1 MTTEK
6 KTDINVAIFE
16 LRKEVAPILSD
27 KTNPMYK
34 SDYATIFQIMKT
46 LDPLFAKH
54 GLVFYSTIDRAEEV
68 WGVLSIL
75 RHVESGT
82 EVRAF
87 FPTDRIGDAQQMGK
101 LLTYARRY
109 NLAALLNLCF
119 ENDKDD
125 DDGNGLLSG
134 KKTIA
139 KRVEPK
145 PLNNVMATL

>member
-46 LDPLFAKH
+46 LDPLFAKY
-54 GLVFYSTIDRAEEV
+54 GVLFTSSITQMYET
-68 WGVLSIL
+68 WGVLSTL
-75 RHVESGT
+75 LHVESNT
-82 EVRAF
+82 SINAF
-87 FPTDRIGDAQQMGK
+87 FPADRIGDAQQVGK

-109 NLAALLNLCF
+109 NLAAMLNLCF

-125 DDGNGLLSG
+125 DDGNGLLPG
-134 KKTIA
+134 KKATV

-145 PLNNVMATL
+145 PLNNVMAAL

>member
-68 WGVLSIL
+68 WGVLSVL

-109 NLAALLNLCF
+109 NLAGLLNLCF

-125 DDGNGLLSG
+125 DDGNGLLPG
-134 KKTIA
+134 KKTV

-145 PLNNVMATL
+145 PLNNVMAAL

>member
-6 KTDINVAIFE
+6 KTDINGTIFE

-27 KTNPMYK
+27 KTNPMYN

-46 LDPLFAKH
+46 LDPLFAKY
-54 GLVFYSTIDRAEEV
+54 GLLFTSSITQMYET
-68 WGVLSIL
+68 WGVLSTL
-75 RHVESGT
+75 LHVESNT
-82 EVRAF
+82 SINAF
-87 FPTDRIGDAQQMGK
+87 FPADRIGDAQQVGK

-109 NLAALLNLCF
+109 NLAAMLNLCF

-125 DDGNGLLSG
+125 DDGNGLLPG
-134 KKTIA
+134 KKPV

-145 PLNNVMATL
+145 PLNMAAL

>member
-6 KTDINVAIFE
+6 KTDINVAILE

-46 LDPLFAKH
+46 LDPLFAKYGVLFTSSIVQKH
-54 GLVFYSTIDRAEEV
+54 ET
-68 WGVLSIL
+68 WGVLSTL
-75 RHVESGT
+75 MHVESNT
-82 EVRAF
+82 FVEAF

-109 NLAALLNLCF
+109 NLAGLLNLCF

-125 DDGNGLLSG
+125 DDGNGLLPN
-134 KKTIA
+134 KKSVQ
-139 KRVEPK
+139 RVEPK
-145 PLNNVMATL
+145 PLNMAAL

>member
-54 GLVFYSTIDRAEEV
+54 GLVFYSTIDRAEDV
-68 WGVLSIL
+68 WGVRSVL
-75 RHVESGT
+75 RHVESST
-82 EVRAF
+82 DVMAF

-125 DDGNGLLSG
+125 DDGNGLLPG
-134 KKTIA
+134 KKPV

-145 PLNNVMATL
+145 PLNNVMAAL

>member
-6 KTDINVAIFE
+6 KNDIDVAIFE
-16 LRKEVAPILSD
+16 LRKEVAPIMSD
-27 KTNPMYK
+27 RTNPMYK

-46 LDPLFAKH
+46 LDPLFSKY
-54 GLVFYSTIDRAEEV
+54 GLVFFSTIDRLEDT
-68 WGVLSIL
+68 WGVLSVL
-75 RHVESGT
+75 RHVESST

-87 FPTDRIGDAQQMGK
+87 FPADRIADAQQMGK

-125 DDGNGLLSG
+125 DDGNGLLPG
-134 KKTIA
+134 KKTV

-145 PLNNVMATL
+145 PLNNVMAAL

>member
-68 WGVLSIL
+68 WGVLSVL

-87 FPTDRIGDAQQMGK
+87 FPTDRIADAQQMGK

-125 DDGNGLLSG
+125 DDGNGLLPG
-134 KKTIA
+134 KKATA

-145 PLNNVMATL
+145 PLNMAAL